1 MPVTATSGAHVSQ
14 VERRPR
20 VVIIGGGFGGLHAA
34 RALARL
40 PVEIVLIDRT
50 NHHLFQPL
58 LYQVAT
64 TALAPSDI
72 TAPIRWILRRQRN
85 VTTLL
90 GTVERIDRRSRAV
103 HVVGEPEPIQY
114 DYLVLATGTRHAYFG
129 RPEWEKWAPGLKSV
143 EDARRIRK
151 RFLLAFERAE
161 WEEEPAARDALL
173 TFVVVGGGPTGV
185 ELAGVLPEMCRVAF
199 RPDFRRIDT
208 SRVRVVL
215 VEGGPRILPSF
226 PPSLSERAR
235 RDLEKL
241 GVEVRTSTLVTGID
255 ECGVSAG
262 DERIRSQSVF
272 WAAGNAASPLART
285 LDAPLDPVGRVL
297 VEPDLSVPGDP
308 RVFVVGDLAAVR
320 QGEGQWVPGVAPAAM
335 QMGRHAARSIAAIIA
350 GAPTPPF
357 RYVNKGDLATIGRHK
372 AVASFGG
379 GKLRVAGYTA
389 WFLWLFIHIM
399 YLVGFRNRISVM
411 LQWAYNYIFFE
422 RGVRLITET
431 EDASMS
437 RHPATTGRT
446 GEFEAARS
454 ALEAMEQAAREA
466 PGAPGG

>member
-1 MPVTATSGAHVSQ
+1 MAKT
-14 VERRPR
+14 R
-20 VVIIGGGFGGLHAA
+20 VVIIGGGFGGLNAA
-34 RALARL
+34 RSFAGMD
-40 PVEIVLIDRT
+40 VEVLLIDRT

-64 TALAPSDI
+64 TSLAPSEI
-72 TAPIRWILRRQRN
+72 TAPIRWVLRAQKN

-103 HVVGEPEPIQY
+103 WVIGEPDPVHY
-114 DYLVLATGTRHAYFG
+114 DYLIVATGTRHAYFG
-129 RPEWEKWAPGLKSV
+129 RPDWEKWAPGLKNI

-161 WEEEPAARDALL
+161 WEEDPAARQALL

-208 SRVRVVL
+208 AQVRVIL
-215 VEGGPRILPSF
+215 LEGGPRILPAF
-226 PPSLSERAR
+226 PEALSARAK

-241 GVEVRTSTLVTGID
+241 GVEVRTNTLVTEIG
-255 ECGVSAG
+255 EEGVDVGS
-262 DERIRSQSVF
+262 ERIRSQSVF
-272 WAAGNAASPLART
+272 WAAGNAASPLGKT
-285 LDAPLDPVGRVL
+285 LDVPLDRVGRVI
-297 VEPDLSVPGDP
+297 VEPDLSIPGDP
-308 RVFVVGDLAAVR
+308 RVFVIGDLAAAKLPD
-320 QGEGQWVPGVAPAAM
+320 GSYVPSVAPAAN
-335 QMGRHAARSIAAIIA
+335 QMGHHAARTIKALIA
-350 GAPTPPF
+350 GRPSKPF
-357 RYVNKGDLATIGRHK
+357 TYLNKGDLATIGRHK

-379 GKLRVAGYTA
+379 GKIQIAGYFA
-389 WFLWLFIHIM
+389 WFTWLFVHIA
-399 YLVGFRNRISVM
+399 YLIGFRNRISVL

-446 GEFEAARS
+446 GEFESSR
-454 ALEAMEQAAREA
+454 QAK
-466 PGAPGG
+466 G

>member
-1 MPVTATSGAHVSQ
+1 MART
-14 VERRPR
+14 R
-20 VVIIGGGFGGLHAA
+20 VVIIGGGFGGLNAA
-34 RALARL
+34 RALARAE
-40 PVEIVLIDRT
+40 VEVLLIDRT

-64 TALAPSDI
+64 TSLAPSEI
-72 TAPIRWILRRQRN
+72 TAPIRWVLRAQKN

-90 GTVERIDRRSRAV
+90 GTVEQVDRRNRAV
-103 HVVGEPEPIQY
+103 RVKGEPDPIHY
-114 DYLVLATGTRHAYFG
+114 DYLILATGTRHAYFG
-129 RPEWEKWAPGLKSV
+129 HDEWEKWAPGLKNI

-161 WEEEPAARDALL
+161 WEEDPGARQALL

-208 SRVRVVL
+208 AKVRVIL
-215 VEGGPRILPSF
+215 VEGGPRILPAF
-226 PPSLSERAR
+226 PESLSARAQ

-241 GVEVRTSTLVTGID
+241 GVEVRTNTLVTHID
-255 ECGVSAG
+255 EQGVDVGS
-262 DERIRSQSVF
+262 ERIASQSVF
-272 WAAGNAASPLART
+272 WAAGNAASPLGKT
-285 LDAPLDPVGRVL
+285 LDVPLDRVGRVL

-308 RVFVVGDLAAVR
+308 RVFVIGDLAAAKLPD
-320 QGEGQWVPGVAPAAM
+320 GSFVPSVAPAAN
-335 QMGRHAARSIAAIIA
+335 QMGQHAARNIRALIA
-350 GAPTPPF
+350 GEASRPF
-357 RYVNKGDLATIGRHK
+357 RYLNKGDLATIGRHK

-379 GKLRVAGYTA
+379 GRIRIAGYFA
-389 WFLWLFIHIM
+389 WFTWLFVHIA
-399 YLVGFRNRISVM
+399 YLVGFRNRISVL
-411 LQWAYNYIFFE
+411 LQWAYNYVFFE

-446 GEFEAARS
+446 GEFEAARK
-454 ALEAMEQAAREA
+454 AR
-466 PGAPGG
+466 G

>member
-1 MPVTATSGAHVSQ
+1 MART
-14 VERRPR
+14 R
-20 VVIIGGGFGGLHAA
+20 VVIIGGGFGGLNAA
-34 RALARL
+34 RALARAD
-40 PVEIVLIDRT
+40 VEVLLIDRT

-64 TALAPSDI
+64 TSLAPSEI
-72 TAPIRWILRRQRN
+72 TAPIRWVLRAQKN

-90 GTVERIDRRSRAV
+90 GTVEQVDRRNRAV
-103 HVVGEPEPIQY
+103 RVKGEPDPIHY
-114 DYLVLATGTRHAYFG
+114 DYLILATGTRHAYFG
-129 RPEWEKWAPGLKSV
+129 HDEWEKWAPGLKNV

-161 WEEEPAARDALL
+161 WEEDPGARQALL

-208 SRVRVVL
+208 AKVRVIL
-215 VEGGPRILPSF
+215 VEGGPRILPAF
-226 PPSLSERAR
+226 PESLSARAQ

-241 GVEVRTSTLVTGID
+241 GVEVRTNTLVTNID
-255 ECGVSAG
+255 EQGVDVGS
-262 DERIRSQSVF
+262 ERIASQSVF
-272 WAAGNAASPLART
+272 WAAGNAASPLGKT
-285 LDAPLDPVGRVL
+285 LDVPLDRVGRVL

-308 RVFVVGDLAAVR
+308 RVFVIGDLAAAKLPD
-320 QGEGQWVPGVAPAAM
+320 GSFVPSVAPAAN
-335 QMGRHAARSIAAIIA
+335 QMGHHAARNIRALIA
-350 GAPTPPF
+350 GEPSRPF
-357 RYVNKGDLATIGRHK
+357 RYLNKGDLATIGRHK

-379 GKLRVAGYTA
+379 GRIRIAGYFA
-389 WFLWLFIHIM
+389 WFTWLFVHIA
-399 YLVGFRNRISVM
+399 YLVGFRNRISVL
-411 LQWAYNYIFFE
+411 LQWAYNYVFFE

-446 GEFEAARS
+446 GEFEAARK
-454 ALEAMEQAAREA
+454 AR
-466 PGAPGG
+466 G

>member
-1 MPVTATSGAHVSQ
+1 MART
-14 VERRPR
+14 R
-20 VVIIGGGFGGLHAA
+20 VVIIGGGFGGLNAA
-34 RALARL
+34 RALARAD
-40 PVEIVLIDRT
+40 VEVLLIDRT

-64 TALAPSDI
+64 TSLAPSEI
-72 TAPIRWILRRQRN
+72 TAPIRWVLRAQKN

-90 GTVERIDRRSRAV
+90 GTVEQVDRRNRAV
-103 HVVGEPEPIQY
+103 RVKGEPDPIHY
-114 DYLVLATGTRHAYFG
+114 DYLILATGTRHAYFG
-129 RPEWEKWAPGLKSV
+129 HDEWEKWAPGLKNV

-161 WEEEPAARDALL
+161 WEEDPGARQALL

-208 SRVRVVL
+208 AKVRVIL
-215 VEGGPRILPSF
+215 VEGGPRILPAF
-226 PPSLSERAR
+226 PESLSARAQ

-241 GVEVRTSTLVTGID
+241 GVEVRTNTLVTNID
-255 ECGVSAG
+255 EQGVDVGS
-262 DERIRSQSVF
+262 ERIASQSVF
-272 WAAGNAASPLART
+272 WAAGNAASPLGKT
-285 LDAPLDPVGRVL
+285 LDVPLDRVGRVL

-308 RVFVVGDLAAVR
+308 RVFVIGDLAAAKLPD
-320 QGEGQWVPGVAPAAM
+320 GSFVPSVAQAAY
-335 QMGRHAARSIAAIIA
+335 QMGHHAARNFRALIA
-350 GAPTPPF
+350 GEPSRPF
-357 RYVNKGDLATIGRHK
+357 RYLNKGDLATIGRHK

-379 GKLRVAGYTA
+379 GRIRIAGYFA
-389 WFLWLFIHIM
+389 WFTWLFVHIA
-399 YLVGFRNRISVM
+399 YLVGFRNRISVL
-411 LQWAYNYIFFE
+411 LQWAYNYVFFE

-446 GEFEAARS
+446 GEFEAARK
-454 ALEAMEQAAREA
+454 AR
-466 PGAPGG
+466 G

>member
-1 MPVTATSGAHVSQ
+1 
-14 VERRPR
+14 
-20 VVIIGGGFGGLHAA
+20 VVIIGGGFGGLNAA
-34 RALARL
+34 RALATL
-40 PVEIVLIDRT
+40 DAEIVLIDRT

-72 TAPIRWILRRQRN
+72 TAPIRWVLRAQKN

-90 GTVERIDRRSRAV
+90 GTVERIDRRSRCV
-103 HVVGEPEPIQY
+103 RVLGEPDPIHY
-114 DYLVLATGTRHAYFG
+114 DYLIVATGTRHAYFG

-161 WEEEPAARDALL
+161 WAEEEAARDALL
-173 TFVVVGGGPTGV
+173 TFVIVGGGPTGV

-226 PPSLSERAR
+226 PPSLSDRAR

-241 GVEVRTSTLVTGID
+241 GVEVRTDTLVTAID
-255 ECGVSAG
+255 EDGVSVG
-262 DERIRSQSVF
+262 GERIRSQSVF

-285 LDAPLDPVGRVL
+285 LDAPLDTVGRVL
-297 VEPDLSVPGDP
+297 VEPDLSVSGDP
-308 RVFVVGDLAAVR
+308 RVFVIGDVAAVK
-320 QGEGQWVPGVAPAAM
+320 QTDGTWVPGVAPAAT
-335 QMGRHAARSIAAIIA
+335 QMGKHAARNIRALVEGKPSQ
-350 GAPTPPF
+350 PF
-357 RYVNKGDLATIGRHK
+357 RYLNKGDLATIGRHK

-379 GKLRVAGYTA
+379 GKLRVAGYPA
-389 WFLWLFIHIM
+389 WFLWLFVHIM

-437 RHPATTGRT
+437 RHPATQGRT
-446 GEFEAARS
+446 GEFEAAQ
-454 ALEAMEQAAREA
+454 AEQAAQA
-466 PGAPGG
+466 SAAQAAAGSDLV

>member
-1 MPVTATSGAHVSQ
+1 MART
-14 VERRPR
+14 R
-20 VVIIGGGFGGLHAA
+20 VVIIGGGFGGLNAA
-34 RALARL
+34 RALARAD
-40 PVEIVLIDRT
+40 VEVLLIDRT

-64 TALAPSDI
+64 TSLAPSEI
-72 TAPIRWILRRQRN
+72 TAPIRWVLRAQKN

-90 GTVERIDRRSRAV
+90 GTVEQVDRRNRAV
-103 HVVGEPEPIQY
+103 RVKGEPDPIHY
-114 DYLVLATGTRHAYFG
+114 DYLILATGTRHAYFG
-129 RPEWEKWAPGLKSV
+129 HDEWEKWAPGLKNV

-161 WEEEPAARDALL
+161 WEEDPGARQALL

-208 SRVRVVL
+208 AKVRVIL
-215 VEGGPRILPSF
+215 VEGGPRILPAF
-226 PPSLSERAR
+226 PESLSARAQ

-241 GVEVRTSTLVTGID
+241 GVEVRTNTLVTHID
-255 ECGVSAG
+255 EQGVDVGS
-262 DERIRSQSVF
+262 ERIASQSVF
-272 WAAGNAASPLART
+272 WAAGNAASPLGKT
-285 LDAPLDPVGRVL
+285 LDVPLDRVGRVL

-308 RVFVVGDLAAVR
+308 RVFVIGDLAAAKLPD
-320 QGEGQWVPGVAPAAM
+320 GTFVPSVAPAAN
-335 QMGRHAARSIAAIIA
+335 QMGQHAARNIRALIA
-350 GAPTPPF
+350 GEASRPF
-357 RYVNKGDLATIGRHK
+357 RYLNKGDLATIGRHK

-379 GKLRVAGYTA
+379 GRIRIAGYFA
-389 WFLWLFIHIM
+389 WFTWLFVHIA
-399 YLVGFRNRISVM
+399 YLVGFRNRISVL
-411 LQWAYNYIFFE
+411 LQWAYNYVFFE

-446 GEFEAARS
+446 GEFEAARK
-454 ALEAMEQAAREA
+454 AR
-466 PGAPGG
+466 G

>member
-1 MPVTATSGAHVSQ
+1 MART
-14 VERRPR
+14 R
-20 VVIIGGGFGGLHAA
+20 VVIIGGGFGGLNAA
-34 RALARL
+34 RALARAD
-40 PVEIVLIDRT
+40 VEVLLIDRT

-64 TALAPSDI
+64 TSLAPSEI
-72 TAPIRWILRRQRN
+72 TAPIRWVLRAQKN

-90 GTVERIDRRSRAV
+90 GTVEQVDRRNRAV
-103 HVVGEPEPIQY
+103 RVKGEPDPIHY
-114 DYLVLATGTRHAYFG
+114 DYLILATGTRHAYFG
-129 RPEWEKWAPGLKSV
+129 HDEWEKWAPGLKNV

-161 WEEEPAARDALL
+161 WEEDPGARQALL

-208 SRVRVVL
+208 AKVRVIL
-215 VEGGPRILPSF
+215 VEGGPRILPAF
-226 PPSLSERAR
+226 PESLSARAQ

-241 GVEVRTSTLVTGID
+241 GVEVRTNTLVTNID
-255 ECGVSAG
+255 EQGVDVGS
-262 DERIRSQSVF
+262 ERIASQSVF
-272 WAAGNAASPLART
+272 WAAGNAASPLGKT
-285 LDAPLDPVGRVL
+285 LDVPLDRVGRVL

-308 RVFVVGDLAAVR
+308 RVFVIGDLAAAKLPD
-320 QGEGQWVPGVAPAAM
+320 GTFVPSVAPAAN
-335 QMGRHAARSIAAIIA
+335 QMGHHAARNIRALIA
-350 GAPTPPF
+350 GEPSRPF
-357 RYVNKGDLATIGRHK
+357 TYLNKGDLATIGRHK

-379 GKLRVAGYTA
+379 GRIRIAGYFA
-389 WFLWLFIHIM
+389 WFTWLFVHIA
-399 YLVGFRNRISVM
+399 YLVGFRNRISVL
-411 LQWAYNYIFFE
+411 LQWAYNYVFFE

-446 GEFEAARS
+446 GEFEAARK
-454 ALEAMEQAAREA
+454 AR
-466 PGAPGG
+466 G